1 MARGWGTNLDY
12 KNVGENMKLLDFN
25 IQLFA
30 GGTIDLGASGNLQG
44 RIVWTATSNGSAS
57 NSSNGSANLQIRKDP
72 STTVATKGTFSFKL
86 QAFGKTTESTWY
98 GSLGTGWV
106 TIASISNVVSH
117 NADGTGTAYIY
128 GKATGPSGTSL
139 AGLSVSGSK
148 NVTLDKIARQ
158 ATITSAPDF
167 NDEENPTITYNNP
180 AGNSVSELE
189 ASISLTGATDDITYR
204 PISKTESSY
213 TFELTDEERELL
225 RVNAKSNNLPLWF
238 YIKTKIGNDT
248 FYSKISKTM
257 TIING
262 NPIFSDFVFEDVNE
276 KTLSLTG
283 NNQNIIRG
291 YSNVKV
297 TIPAINKAVAVKQAT
312 MTKYRFNCNGSSV
325 DINYSS
331 DADVEGI
338 LNNITS
344 GIFDVYAVDSRNN
357 STLVTK
363 NANSIIEYTPLIK
376 GAMSVGRDNGVSQDV
391 ILKVSGRLD
400 LANFGNVIN
409 SIKES
414 KYRYKITNTNEW
426 VEYQDLE
433 LTIEEDGT
441 FSFEGLIKGDTE
453 ELGFDIANSYQVEVL
468 IKDELSQI
476 VFSATFGSGIPN
488 IALSKNGVGVMG
500 AYDEK
505 VGGLFQIGGKKV
517 NIPEV
522 LNKYSDSQTDVY
534 SCDYTNKL
542 KIEHLAGIYTV
553 LSLPVS
559 GSTTGDVNIGTCYR
573 CKDRLLEL
581 CPLKSGY
588 KRTYKA
594 VTYANTGRNL
604 VVVYLGGNEIGN
616 FAVWGS
622 NKGTTTEAQI
632 KDITEIINSLP
643 TGHAEIDI
651 NNTYDGTG
659 SNFYYINRIE
669 IWAYDTLEDEVVEET
684 TTN

>member
-12 KNVGENMKLLDFN
+12 KNVGGNMKLLDFN

-30 GGTIDLGASGNLQG
+30 SGTIDLGASGNLQG

-117 NADGTGTAYIY
+117 NADGTGSAYIY

-139 AGLSVSGSK
+139 AGLTVSGQK
-148 NVTLDKIARQ
+148 TVTLDKIARQ

-189 ASISLTGATDDITYR
+189 ASISLTGATDDIKYR

-213 TFELTDEERELL
+213 TFELTDEERDLL

-262 NPIFSDFVFEDVNE
+262 NPIFNDFVFEDVNE
-276 KTLSLTG
+276 KTLFLTG

-291 YSNVKV
+291 YSNIKV
-297 TIPAINKAVAVKQAT
+297 TIPVINKAVAVKQAT

-331 DADVEGI
+331 DADVVGV

-400 LANFGNVIN
+400 MANFGNVIN

-426 VEYQDLE
+426 VEYQDLK
-433 LTIEEDGT
+433 LAIEEDGT

-468 IKDELSQI
+468 VKDELSQI
-476 VFSATFGSGIPN
+476 VYSATFGSGIPN
-488 IALSKNGVGVMG
+488 IALSKNGVGIMG
-500 AYDEK
+500 AYNEELGGLLQ
-505 VGGLFQIGGKKV
+505 VGGNRIDAMGGDSLPIGAIFDYDGNTVPSGYEEVQDDNVFSSEETVIGTWFDKPLYRRVFQTSEALVADTILTITTGLSDIDLMWIDTGNCFMYMNTIGGMKRNVYTIPFHYTPQFQNDYITVQVSASDIQILAHDKWSSNWTKV
-517 NIPEV
+517 ITVNYT
-522 LNKYSDSQTDVY
+522 KTTD
-534 SCDYTNKL
+534 
-542 KIEHLAGIYTV
+542 
-553 LSLPVS
+553 
-559 GSTTGDVNIGTCYR
+559 
-573 CKDRLLEL
+573 
-581 CPLKSGY
+581 
-588 KRTYKA
+588 
-594 VTYANTGRNL
+594 
-604 VVVYLGGNEIGN
+604 
-616 FAVWGS
+616 
-622 NKGTTTEAQI
+622 
-632 KDITEIINSLP
+632 
-643 TGHAEIDI
+643 
-651 NNTYDGTG
+651 
-659 SNFYYINRIE
+659 
-669 IWAYDTLEDEVVEET
+669 
-684 TTN
+684 

>member
-30 GGTIDLGASGNLQG
+30 SGTIDLGASGNLQG

-117 NADGTGTAYIY
+117 NADGTGSAYIY

-139 AGLSVSGSK
+139 AGLTVSGQK
-148 NVTLDKIARQ
+148 TITLDKIARQ

-189 ASISLTGATDDITYR
+189 ASISLTGATDDIKYR

-213 TFELTDEERELL
+213 TFELTDEERDLL

-262 NPIFSDFVFEDVNE
+262 NPIFNDFVFEDVNE

-291 YSNVKV
+291 YSNIKV
-297 TIPAINKAVAVKQAT
+297 TIPVINKAVAVKQAT

-376 GAMSVGRDNGVSQDV
+376 GAMSVRRDNGVSQDV

-400 LANFGNVIN
+400 LVNFGNVIN

-433 LTIEEDGT
+433 LAIEEDGT
-441 FSFEGLIKGDTE
+441 FNFEGLIKGDTE

-476 VFSATFGSGIPN
+476 VYSATFGSGIPN
-488 IALSKNGVGVMG
+488 IALSKNGVGIMG
-500 AYDEK
+500 AYDEEA
-505 VGGLFQIGGKKV
+505 GGLFQIGGKKV

-522 LNKYSDSQTDVY
+522 LNKYSESQTDVY
-534 SCDYTNKL
+534 SCAYTNKM
-542 KIEHLAGIYTV
+542 KIEHLVGIYPLISAP
-553 LSLPVS
+553 LSGNS
-559 GSTTGDVNIGTCYR
+559 TGDVVIGQAYSF
-573 CKDRLLEL
+573 KANLLAMF
-581 CPLKSGY
+581 PLKEGY
-588 KRTYKA
+588 KRTWKA
-594 VTYANTGRNL
+594 VVAGNTGRNNVKIFLAGRQL
-604 VVVYLGGNEIGN
+604 VDFTI
-616 FAVWGS
+616 WGTNS
-622 NKGTTTEAQI
+622 NQSTIVEMFDVTEQI
-632 KDITEIINSLP
+632 NNTGQ
-643 TGHAEIDI
+643 GHAEIKL
-651 NNTYDGTG
+651 NNTYSGSS
-659 SNFYYINRIE
+659 SNFYYINKLDIY
-669 IWAYDTLEDEVVEET
+669 AYDVLEDEVVE
-684 TTN
+684 

>member
-30 GGTIDLGASGNLQG
+30 SGTIDLGASGNLQG
-44 RIVWTATSNGSAS
+44 RIVWSATSNGSAS

-117 NADGTGTAYIY
+117 NADGTGSAYIY

-139 AGLSVSGSK
+139 AGLTVSGQK
-148 NVTLDKIARQ
+148 TITLDKIARQ
-158 ATITSAPDF
+158 AIITSAPDF

-189 ASISLTGATDDITYR
+189 ACISLTGATDDIKYR
-204 PISKTESSY
+204 SISKTESSY
-213 TFELTDEERELL
+213 TFELTDEERDLL

-248 FYSKISKTM
+248 FHSKISKTM

-262 NPIFSDFVFEDVNE
+262 NPIFSNFDFEDVNE

-283 NNQNIIRG
+283 NNKNIIRG
-291 YSNVKV
+291 YSNIKV
-297 TIPAINKAVAVKQAT
+297 TIPVINKAVAVKQAT

-331 DADVEGI
+331 DADVEGV

-357 STLVTK
+357 STLITK

-414 KYRYKITNTNEW
+414 KYRYKITNKNEW

-433 LTIEEDGT
+433 LAIEEDGT

-476 VFSATFGSGIPN
+476 VYSATFGSGIPN
-488 IALSKNGVGVMG
+488 IALSKNGVGIMG
-500 AYDEK
+500 AYNEELGGLLQ
-505 VGGLFQIGGKKV
+505 VGGNRIDAMGG
-517 NIPEV
+517 
-522 LNKYSDSQTDVY
+522 D
-534 SCDYTNKL
+534 
-542 KIEHLAGIYTV
+542 
-553 LSLPVS
+553 SLPIGAIFDYDGNTVPSGYEEVVDENIYSTEEQKIGVWIDNKPLYRRVVKYTSGLTGNENTLIGNIGSNVGDVVKISCINTNTSNTNAYFLYTPSSSKYGYVS
-559 GSTTGDVNIGTCYR
+559 VQIAKPTGDVWVTAWNESWGNPNLIIIIEYT
-573 CKDRLLEL
+573 
-581 CPLKSGY
+581 
-588 KRTYKA
+588 KA
-594 VTYANTGRNL
+594 T
-604 VVVYLGGNEIGN
+604 
-616 FAVWGS
+616 
-622 NKGTTTEAQI
+622 
-632 KDITEIINSLP
+632 D
-643 TGHAEIDI
+643 
-651 NNTYDGTG
+651 
-659 SNFYYINRIE
+659 
-669 IWAYDTLEDEVVEET
+669 
-684 TTN
+684 